1 MIPPFTRAIR
11 EKDRGSLVLTNHR
24 LLPSNGGRQHTF
36 SYGYTIVLASFI
48 ILTIVWGA
56 QYSFGVFFKPII
68 NEFGWTRA
76 ATSGAYSL
84 SMVLIGVFGILSGRL
99 SDRFGPRL
107 VATVSGLLM
116 GLGYLLMSQISGIWQ
131 IYLFYGV
138 LISAG
143 MGGMFVPLL
152 STVARWFG
160 KRRGL
165 ASGIAMSGIG
175 VGTAIMPPS
184 ANQLIASYSWR
195 ASYLI
200 IGAIV
205 LAVTVIVA
213 QFLKRDP
220 SQMGPLAYGAGSA
233 STDSPNLGIQAFSLR
248 EATRAR
254 QFWIICVMFLCGGF
268 GIQTVVVHIVPHA
281 TDIGVAAAPA
291 ATILSV
297 VGILSIGSRIGM
309 GSIADRI
316 GGRRV
321 MIIVFALL
329 SVSFLWLL
337 LANELWM
344 LYLFAVAFAVAY
356 GGFSAVLSP
365 IVAEFFG
372 LRVHG
377 TVLGLATF
385 ANTIGEATGSLVAG
399 RIFDISGSYYW
410 AFILSAILGVAGIVL
425 SILLK
430 AARK

>member
-1 MIPPFTRAIR
+1 
-11 EKDRGSLVLTNHR
+11 
-24 LLPSNGGRQHTF
+24 
-36 SYGYTIVLASFI
+36 
-48 ILTIVWGA
+48 
-56 QYSFGVFFKPII
+56 
-68 NEFGWTRA
+68 
-76 ATSGAYSL
+76 
-84 SMVLIGVFGILSGRL
+84 
-99 SDRFGPRL
+99 
-107 VATVSGLLM
+107 
-116 GLGYLLMSQISGIWQ
+116 
-131 IYLFYGV
+131 
-138 LISAG
+138 
-143 MGGMFVPLL
+143 
-152 STVARWFG
+152 
-160 KRRGL
+160 
-165 ASGIAMSGIG
+165 
-175 VGTAIMPPS
+175 
-184 ANQLIASYSWR
+184 
-195 ASYLI
+195 
-200 IGAIV
+200 
-205 LAVTVIVA
+205 
-213 QFLKRDP
+213 
-220 SQMGPLAYGAGSA
+220 
-233 STDSPNLGIQAFSLR
+233 
-248 EATRAR
+248 
-254 QFWIICVMFLCGGF
+254 
-268 GIQTVVVHIVPHA
+268 VVVHIVPHA